1 MKATDQ
7 LMVIVVTFLAPAM
20 AAGMSEVEA
29 SIIYDSLMKRLVSL
43 QERQPKFTEAFLEEL
58 QLAII
63 VANGNH
69 RN

>member
-7 LMVIVVTFLAPAM
+7 LMVIVVTFLKPAM

-43 QERQPKFTEAFLEEL
+43 QERQPKFSEAFLKEL

-63 VANGNH
+63 VARGNS
-69 RN
+69 RI